1 MAGKTPRVE
10 QEFLV
15 VPTGNRAPVRIGSRQ
30 WYSWLSAEENT
41 SFFFT
46 HEAGSFTA
54 RKEQKQRG
62 GLYWIAYRSREGKLS
77 KTYIGRSENL
87 TAERLREVASCLTQH
102 KVGVDKHTLHIIS
115 LKTAR
120 LAPPTLS
127 LPGSK
132 LLERADLLERLDES
146 LHAKLTLVT
155 APAGFGKT
163 TLLGMWYERYQRQR
177 GKAQSV
183 GWVSLDERDNDPV
196 RYWSTLWRALRKNND
211 GDNAVAPISSTPLM
225 SIENLLAVV
234 LTGRHRNILIIDDY
248 HLISNPHIHEG
259 MEYLLTRLPP
269 DLHLIISS
277 RSEPSWALARERLYG
292 ELCEVRASDL
302 RLTGS
307 EIERFLTNVIGITL
321 SGDEQGLLEQRTE
334 GWIAG
339 LYLAGRALQGQ
350 QETKAVLAQ
359 FSGSQR
365 ALFNYFAEEVFARQ
379 PQEIQHFLLSTA
391 PLAVWTVELC
401 AAVLQKDEREARK
414 ILIALEH
421 SNAFLSP
428 LDERQGSYRY
438 HALFAEFLQ
447 EKLTQSS
454 PDAIVAIQRQA
465 ATWYEQQGM
474 HEEAIAYA
482 LAARDVQ
489 QASRLIERIGEEI
502 IWRKG
507 EVGQLLMWMR
517 QLPESIRSENS
528 YLQLLYTWALLLSG
542 QEGIERVE
550 ALVTAI
556 ESRLAEPD
564 TRVSHGDIAALRARI
579 AAFRNDVSQV
589 VLLGQVALQELPE
602 ERALLRADV
611 AFSVGGRHKN
621 LDECYRQLSEALHIS
636 LALGNLRTAMFASR
650 YLAQVCMKQGR
661 LSEAEAIL
669 LQALHNSGAHG
680 EWARVPATGV
690 IHIGLAE
697 LCYERNEVDAALQH
711 ALLGVQLGEHSGEI
725 KVILSGSCILAHIF
739 AVKGEIERGWQ
750 EVHKA
755 NQVVTMGK
763 VPWLREYIAASA
775 IHLALQQ
782 GDTVAAQRAL
792 YGIGINVAAGAEQ
805 VPPLVQ
811 AIERLLL
818 ARFWLAEEQ
827 YQAAAALLGHLA
839 GEARAWKHINILLA
853 AQALLAIALY
863 GMQKQQQAAQILSE
877 TLSIAQQQGWLRMF
891 LDIGTPLQSML
902 EQIVIAGSGRG
913 YARKLL
919 DAFEKSA
926 PVEKNKAGL
935 SEREVEVLYLLA
947 AGLSNQEIADA
958 LVVAVSTVKAH
969 VRHVC
974 QKLDVRNRLQ
984 AVAQARARGLL

>member
-10 QEFLV
+10 SEFLI
-15 VPTGNRAPVRIGSRQ
+15 VPTDNRAPVRIGSRQ

-54 RKEQKQRG
+54 RKEQKKRG

-77 KTYIGRSENL
+77 KTYLGRSENL
-87 TAERLREVASCLTQH
+87 TAERLRDVASRLTQQ
-102 KVGVDKHTLHIIS
+102 KAGMDKHAFHTSL

-120 LAPPTLS
+120 LAPPSLS
-127 LPGSK
+127 QRGSK
-132 LLERADLLERLDES
+132 LLERVDLLDRLDES
-146 LHAKLTLVT
+146 LRVKLTLVT

-163 TLLGMWYERYQRQR
+163 VLLSMWYERCQRQR
-177 GKAQSV
+177 GKAQSI

-196 RYWSTLWRALRKNND
+196 RYWSVLWRALRKNN
-211 GDNAVAPISSTPLM
+211 GSDNAAAPISSTPHM
-225 SIENLLAVV
+225 SIENLLTVV

-248 HLISNPHIHEG
+248 HLISDSHIHEG
-259 MEYLLTRLPP
+259 MAYLLAHLPP
-269 DLHLIISS
+269 DLHLIVSS
-277 RSEPSWALARERLYG
+277 RSEPPWALARERMYG

-302 RLTGS
+302 RLTGA
-307 EIERFLTNVIGITL
+307 EIERFLANMVGITL
-321 SGDEQGLLEQRTE
+321 SGDEQELLEQRTE

-339 LYLAGRALQGQ
+339 LYLVGRALQDQ
-350 QETKAVLAQ
+350 QETKAVLTQ
-359 FSGSQR
+359 FGGNQR
-365 ALFNYFAEEVFARQ
+365 TLFNYFAEEVFVRQ

-391 PLAVWTVELC
+391 PLAVWTMELC
-401 AAVLQKDEREARK
+401 AAVLQKDECEVRK
-414 ILIALEH
+414 ILMALERE
-421 SNAFLSP
+421 NVFLIS

-438 HALFAEFLQ
+438 HALFAEYLQ

-454 PDAIVAIQRQA
+454 PEVSAAIQRRA

-474 HEEAIAYA
+474 YEEAIEYA

-489 QASRLIERIGEEI
+489 EAGYLIERIGEEI
-502 IWRKG
+502 IWKRG
-507 EVGQLLMWMR
+507 EVGRLLAWMR
-517 QLPESIRSENS
+517 QLPEAICVENS
-528 YLQLLYTWALLLSG
+528 YLQLLYAWALLLSG
-542 QEGIERVE
+542 QENIKRVE
-550 ALVTAI
+550 ALVTTI
-556 ESRLAEPD
+556 ESRLAAPD
-564 TRVSHGDIAALRARI
+564 TRISRGDIAALRARI
-579 AAFRNDVSQV
+579 AAFHNDVSQV
-589 VLLGQVALQELPE
+589 ILLGQAALQELPQ

-611 AFSVGGRHKN
+611 SFSVGGLHKN

-650 YLAQVCMKQGR
+650 YLAQICIKQGR

-669 LQALHNSGAHG
+669 RQALHNSGAHG

-697 LCYERNEVDAALQH
+697 LYYERNEVDTALRH

-755 NQVVTMGK
+755 NQIATMGR
-763 VPWLREYIAASA
+763 VPWLREYIAAST

-782 GDTVAAQRAL
+782 GDNVAAQRAL
-792 YGIGINVAAGAEQ
+792 CAIGIDVTAGTEQ
-805 VPPLVQ
+805 VPPLEQ

-818 ARFWLAEEQ
+818 ARFWLAEKQ
-827 YQAAAALLGHLA
+827 HHAAATLLVPLIDDV
-839 GEARAWKHINILLA
+839 RAWKHINILLA
-853 AQALLAIALY
+853 AQTLQAIALY
-863 GMQKQQQAAQILSE
+863 GMRMQQQAAQIMSE

-891 LDIGTPLQSML
+891 LDIGTPLQNML
-902 EQIVIAGSGRG
+902 EQIEIAGSGRG
-913 YARKLL
+913 YARRLL
-919 DAFEKSA
+919 EAFEKSD

-935 SEREVEVLYLLA
+935 SEREVEVLHLLA

-974 QKLDVRNRLQ
+974 QKLNVRNRLQ
-984 AVAQARARGLL
+984 AVAQARTRGLL